1 MTSAPPDYLLIGHIT
16 ADITPNGR
24 VPGGTVAYAI
34 RTAAAF
40 GLRVG
45 VLTSMAVDEPL
56 LDELRPYAEIVSLPA
71 KESTTFENLYF
82 PEGRVQYVR
91 GVASNIYPADIP
103 PAFLDAKLVHLAPI
117 AGELDSR
124 VTFSFPQAH
133 QLLTLQGWLRKW
145 DLDGRVRFK
154 RFYEPDVLRMIG
166 TVVFSEEDIMESP
179 DMEADYA
186 RIVRNLFVTRA
197 EKGGTYYDNGVPYG
211 YETPQVEMVHPTG
224 AGDVFATSLLASLPA
239 VGFDY
244 HKAVLVA
251 AKLGAISV
259 TRFGLDSAPTPEE
272 VQRVLHEVL
281 HP

>member
-1 MTSAPPDYLLIGHIT
+1 MSAGAPDYLLIGHIT

-24 VPGGTVAYAI
+24 VPGGTVSYAI

-45 VLTSMAVDEPL
+45 VLTSVAENEPL
-56 LDELRPYAEIVSLPA
+56 LDELRPYADIISLPA
-71 KESTTFENLYF
+71 QETTTFENLYF

-91 GVASNIYPADIP
+91 GVAANIYPADIP
-103 PAFLDAKLVHLAPI
+103 QPWLDTKLVHLAPI

-124 VTFSFPQAH
+124 VTFSFPNAY

-166 TVVFSEEDIMESP
+166 TVVFSEEDIVESP
-179 DMEADYA
+179 DMEADYM
-186 RIVRNLFVTRA
+186 RLVRNLFVTRA
-197 EKGGTYYDNGVPYG
+197 EKGGTYYDNGVPYP
-211 YETPQVEMVHPTG
+211 YTTPQVELVHPTG

-239 VGFDY
+239 VGYDY
-244 HKAVLVA
+244 HRAVQVA

-259 TRFGLDSAPTPEE
+259 TRFGLDSAPTPDE
-272 VQRVLHEVL
+272 VRQALAEVTGV
-281 HP
+281 